1 MLETN
6 NDLPENY
13 RKIYDFIITY
23 VDIQYSEELSKDITL
38 IDLKLDSLTLVDLQM
53 QLEDNFALTFS
64 LENLSS
70 DTSLKSLILNLQ
82 PIDG

>member
-38 IDLKLDSLTLVDLQM
+38 IDLKIDSLTLVDLQM
-53 QLEDNFALTFS
+53 QLEDNFSLTFS